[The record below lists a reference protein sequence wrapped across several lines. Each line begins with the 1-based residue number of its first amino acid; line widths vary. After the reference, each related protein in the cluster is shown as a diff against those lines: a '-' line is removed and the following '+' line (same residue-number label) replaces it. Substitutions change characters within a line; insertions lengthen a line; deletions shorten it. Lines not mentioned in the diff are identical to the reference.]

1 MALRLDTLFG
11 SNAPTRAAR
20 IQAKSAS
27 KSAAKSKKNKKQNLA
42 DNKKTQNKSIN
53 ELEAG
58 EAEGLRYREQAGEA
72 LTAAEQQALARF
84 DAAEARATGTLTQ
97 GRDAALNEFTT
108 GEGSA
113 LNALRG
119 GTDTARADLQGGY
132 DTASGELRPWAQTGI
147 DANEEQ
153 AKLQGL
159 RGPEA
164 QAEARS
170 RFNTDPGYAFRLEQ
184 GLSAIDRLANAGGG
198 RYAGSTMK
206 DFNDYAQG
214 QASQEY
220 GNYFNRFDNIANRGL
235 QASTSLAQLASQ
247 LGVNLAELEAQYGA
261 NAADIITKMAQQ
273 RGLIQADSA
282 SRIATNQAN
291 FGQLGGTLTG
301 NMGVQRSNL
310 LTGTGDFSYGAGK
323 DISNTMLGQQA
334 QRVGIRDTG
343 TSNVTNAL
351 SSKANAQAAGIVGQA
366 NADQQAFGNVLSL
379 VGTGVGLATAPLSG
393 GLGGGGTL
401 LGQGLKLFS

>member
-1 MALRLDTLFG
+1 MALPSFLGGTD
-11 SNAPTRAAR
+11 APTRAG
-20 IQAKSAS
+20 QKLAK
-27 KSAAKSKKNKKQNLA
+27 AAKKTKKYAKNAAKRETK
-42 DNKKTQNKSIN
+42 DNKQTEKKSISQLN
-53 ELEAG
+53 AS
-58 EAEGLRYREQAGEA
+58 EAEGLKYREQAGEA

-84 DAAEARATGTLTQ
+84 DAAQNQATGTLQ
-97 GRDAALNEFTT
+97 SGLSASLGEFNT
-108 GEGSA
+108 GQTEG

-119 GTDTARADLQGGY
+119 GTDTARADLQSGY
-132 DTASGELRPWAQTGI
+132 DAASAELRPWTQSGI

-164 QAEARS
+164 QAEARQ
-170 RFNTDPGYAFRLEQ
+170 RFQTDPGYAFRLEQ
-184 GLSAIDRLANAGGG
+184 GLSAIDRLANAGGS

-220 GNYFNRFDNIANRGL
+220 GNYFNRFDNLANRGL

-282 SRIATNQAN
+282 SRIAGVQGD
-291 FGQLGGTLTG
+291 FGKLGGALMG
-301 NMGVQRSNL
+301 DMGVQRANM
-310 LTGTGDFSYGAGK
+310 LTGTGDFAYGAGK
-323 DISNTMLGQQA
+323 DVASTMLGQQA
-334 QRVGIRDTG
+334 NRTAISQNATNNI
-343 TSNVTNAL
+343 TNATNN
-351 SSKANAQAAGIVGQA
+351 KANALASGMVGQA
-366 NADQQAFGNVLSL
+366 NADQQALGNVLQL
-379 VGTGVGLATAPLSG
+379 GGMAFGAATG
-393 GLGGGGTL
+393 GLGMGATRAAQGQSL
-401 LGQGLKLFS
+401 LGKLFS

>member
-1 MALRLDTLFG
+1 MALFG
-11 SNAPTRAAR
+11 SSNAPTKAAQK
-20 IQAKSAS
+20 QAK
-27 KSAAKSKKNKKQNLA
+27 AAKKTKKIAKKAAKAETQ
-42 DNKKTQNKSIN
+42 DNKATEKKAISQLNS
-53 ELEAG
+53 G
-58 EAEGLRYREQAGEA
+58 EAEGLKYREQAGEA
-72 LTAAEQQALARF
+72 LTSAEQQALARF
-84 DAAEARATGTLTQ
+84 DAAQSQATDTLTS
-97 GRDAALNEFTT
+97 GRDAALSEFTT
-108 GEGSA
+108 GETAG

-164 QAEARS
+164 QAEARQ
-170 RFNTDPGYAFRLEQ
+170 RFQTDPGYAFRLEQ
-184 GLSAIDRLANAGGG
+184 GLSAIDRLANAGGS

-220 GNYFNRFDNIANRGL
+220 GNYFNRFDTLANRGL

-282 SRIATNQAN
+282 SRIAGVQGD
-291 FGQLGGTLTG
+291 FGKLGGALMG
-301 NMGVQRSNL
+301 DMGVQRANV
-310 LTGTGDFSYGAGK
+310 LTGTGDFAYGAGK
-323 DISNTMLGQQA
+323 DVASTMLGQQA
-334 QRVGIRDTG
+334 QRTNISQNAT
-343 TSNVTNAL
+343 NNITNATNN
-351 SSKANAQAAGIVGQA
+351 KANALAAGQIGQA
-366 NADQQAFGNVLSL
+366 NADQQALGNVLSL
-379 VGTGVGLATAPLSG
+379 VGTGVGLATSPLSG

-401 LGQGLKLFS
+401 LGKLFS